1 MNTQET
7 QQLIRFLNGIVQ
19 TAPPTIDSQAQA
31 LIDQAF
37 AKQPHAAYLLTQRC
51 LALSIA
57 VEAAQRRI
65 TQLEGNANGLAGAN
79 QWGQQPALN
88 QWGQQ
93 PALQKPQPA
102 QFAGQT
108 QPQSSWS
115 QGLMGS
121 LLGAAAG
128 VMIGQTLWQGM
139 QHMLSQPA
147 DVAGEGAAAGN
158 TWLDSGSTQQAQSDW
173 GTGLSPDDGS
183 FDEGGGDDWI

>member
-79 QWGQQPALN
+79 QWGQQPAL
-88 QWGQQ
+88 
-93 PALQKPQPA
+93 
-102 QFAGQT
+102 
-108 QPQSSWS
+108 SV
-115 QGLMGS
+115 
-121 LLGAAAG
+121 GAAASTSKASARS
-128 VMIGQTLWQGM
+128 ICW
-139 QHMLSQPA
+139 P
-147 DVAGEGAAAGN
+147 DAAAK
-158 TWLDSGSTQQAQSDW
+158 LVVSRI
-173 GTGLSPDDGS
+173 DG
-183 FDEGGGDDWI
+183 